1 MLSVII
7 TCRNTEKYIRQCVDS
22 VLAQDCGEKEV
33 ILVSDDS
40 RDPVCQ
46 IMAEYRAANPN
57 VVQLVIRDN
66 SHMAGGARNMGL
78 QEAGGDF
85 VSFVDGDDWI
95 SQGMYAALL
104 AEFHDQQVDMACC
117 NYNEFYTEDGRVM
130 PRMLWPGAKKKSTIE
145 SYKASELFVKAS
157 YCWNL
162 IYRRSLLDRIKFGF
176 FEDTIYDDL
185 ACHVAFAASRKISY
199 LPVPYYW
206 HRKYPLSTIESAST
220 EKHCT
225 IIDATRRLV
234 LRMRELG
241 LYEVFS
247 VEMNELLQTYL
258 FRYMHYLML
267 RGSVD
272 ISPSILRQCAKVFE
286 ELGGE
291 LDPNDNDCI
300 LYSRQMHDPLSV
312 AGILKN
318 GTITKETS
326 WRGKVDN

>member
-1 MLSVII
+1 MLSIII

-22 VLAQDCGEKEV
+22 VLAQECGQKEI

-40 RDPVCQ
+40 RDPVCKK
-46 IMAEYRAANPN
+46 MEEYRSANPN
-57 VVQLVIRDN
+57 VVRLIIQN
-66 SHMAGGARNMGL
+66 HNHMAGGARNMGL
-78 QEAGGDF
+78 QMAVGDF

-95 SQGMYAALL
+95 SSGMYAALL
-104 AEFHDQQVDMACC
+104 AEFDNQQVDMACC
-117 NYNEFYTEDGRVM
+117 NYNEFFMEDVRVEH
-130 PRMLWPGAKKKSTIE
+130 RMLWPNDRKCTIE
-145 SYKASELFVKAS
+145 SNKAPGLFLKES

-162 IYRRSLLDRIKFGF
+162 IYRRSLLDRIKFRF

-199 LPVPYYW
+199 LPEYYYW
-206 HRKYPLSTIESAST
+206 HRKYSSSTIESANT
-220 EKHCT
+220 AKHCT
-225 IIDATRRLV
+225 IISATRRLV

-241 LYEVFS
+241 LHESFR

-272 ISPSILRQCAKVFE
+272 ISPTILRNCASVFE

-291 LDPNDNDCI
+291 LDPNDKDYI
-300 LYSRQMHDPLSV
+300 LYLRQMHDPLFV
-312 AGILKN
+312 AGILKS
-318 GTITKETS
+318 GTLTKAAS
-326 WRGKVDN
+326 WRGKVDG